1 MTAADGDRQGPAPPF
16 RALLLPLRAAR
27 AAPLMPAGPRAATS
41 ARVLAVVTAEA
52 GADRAVRSFVE
63 IESAQAASSARM

>member
-16 RALLLPLRAAR
+16 RALLLALPL
-27 AAPLMPAGPRAATS
+27 PG
-41 ARVLAVVTAEA
+41 
-52 GADRAVRSFVE
+52 RAVRSFVE